1 MFSAFDV
8 WKVPEEELSFFKRL
22 RAPKGSSSIQELTKN
37 LSTLLGKIEDPADEA
52 LLGQI
57 RLNLLQVET
66 ALRSA
71 YAAAQTSEVLRQE
84 CLQRHQSLLDQSAAT
99 QGSIAQAEKRAADTQ
114 AQRDRLAQYDKLARE
129 IGKLPSRPASE
140 AALKAAQKELE
151 DVETRNSRT
160 LELFDNRAGQLQS
173 LLQLVQTLT
182 QEISQDTTSFLP
194 SHQTPSISVLHVPP
208 TSSSSSPSSSSSSSA
223 PVAVPLST
231 PAPVPTPAPIPVHS
245 SELQRVPSSR
255 SGHGSRKRHR

>member
-1 MFSAFDV
+1 M
-8 WKVPEEELSFFKRL
+8 

-37 LSTLLGKIEDPADEA
+37 LSTLLGKIEEPADEA

-140 AALKAAQKELE
+140 AALRAAQKELE

-160 LELFDNRAGQLQS
+160 LELFDHRSGQLQS

-194 SHQTPSISVLHVPP
+194 SHQTPSISILPP
-208 TSSSSSPSSSSSSSA
+208 TSSSSSPPSSSSSSG
-223 PVAVPLST
+223 PVAGPLPT
-231 PAPVPTPAPIPVHS
+231 PAPVPTPAPIPGHS